1 METFGGKN
9 LEDIENLLLENRHW
23 QIHFRILKSFNYF
36 KSNIKKVLGR
46 LTGFNL
52 IFQIIFKITLTK

>member
-52 IFQIIFKITLTK
+52 IFQIIFKKTLTK